1 MEVNVGEGHVDDKSR
16 FVLRE
21 APVSHFAKAKDVL
34 NHSKDVFHSA
44 ADSGLRPVALSVLI
58 TEWPVPMTLALGKV
72 FRFASFAV
80 YPLLLTTICTVTIN
94 PLLFPM
100 KKAFDDSRVMHVG
113 RSDFHGVHHLALT
126 VSSDVTFHPKV
137 PFIAFLG
144 LMHLRIA
151 FSFFVFGGRRRGDDG
166 GIHDRP
172 GLHAHAF
179 VCKVGIDDLKNR
191 VGQVV
196 VLKEVTEVEDGGFI
210 WRSALAEVDPDKT
223 PNRHRVIEFFF
234 KRGIGKVI
242 PLLNEVSAQHETQIN
257 GLTTNFS

>member
-1 MEVNVGEGHVDDKSR
+1 MRSPCGISLLLFSFKELFFFDHLGHRDSMNLLSLSVSQALAMKVNVGEGHVDDKSR

-44 ADSGLRPVALSVLI
+44 ADTGLRPVALSVLI

-100 KKAFDDSRVMHVG
+100 KKALDDSRVMHVG
-113 RSDFHGVHHLALT
+113 RGDFHGVHHLALT

-151 FSFFVFGGRRRGDDG
+151 FSFFVS
-166 GIHDRP
+166 I
-172 GLHAHAF
+172 
-179 VCKVGIDDLKNR
+179 
-191 VGQVV
+191 
-196 VLKEVTEVEDGGFI
+196 VT
-210 WRSALAEVDPDKT
+210 W
-223 PNRHRVIEFFF
+223 
-234 KRGIGKVI
+234 
-242 PLLNEVSAQHETQIN
+242 
-257 GLTTNFS
+257 